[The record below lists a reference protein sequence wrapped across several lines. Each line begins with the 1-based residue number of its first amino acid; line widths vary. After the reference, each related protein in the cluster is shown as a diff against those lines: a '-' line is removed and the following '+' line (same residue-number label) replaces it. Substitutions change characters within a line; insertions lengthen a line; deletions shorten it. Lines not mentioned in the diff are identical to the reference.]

1 MPAPARGREEQ
12 GGLSREAAL
21 ARLDAVDL
29 PFAQK
34 ARPIA
39 GSMLQFPGVTR
50 AGVSVRAAGPKP
62 GRSDLR
68 LVAAESLRSVE
79 ILSSWLPW
87 WHALLLP
94 QQCAINW
101 FPTVPGETAQSHVEW
116 STAVARRRELAD
128 HAAGVWIKVSRAEN
142 PNAGIYRTSL
152 APLASAYVDDRRAV
166 ASAIARGFRGGFLC
180 ENDSGEGLV
189 APAENRPYRISRLKR
204 IGRVASKTR
213 E

>member
-39 GSMLQFPGVTR
+39 GAMLQFRGVTR
-50 AGVSVRAAGPKP
+50 AGVSVRAAGPNP
-62 GRSDLR
+62 RRSDLK

-87 WHALLLP
+87 WRAPLLP
-94 QQCAINW
+94 QHCAINS

-128 HAAGVWIKVSRAEN
+128 HAAGVWVKVSRAEN
-142 PNAGIYRTSL
+142 PNAGIYLTSP
-152 APLASAYVDDRRAV
+152 AALASSYEDERRAV
-166 ASAIARGFRGGFLC
+166 AFATARGFRGAFLC
-180 ENDSGEGLV
+180 ENYGGERLA
-189 APAENRPYRISRLKR
+189 APAENPPYRISRLKR

>member
-34 ARPIA
+34 ARSIA
-39 GSMLQFPGVTR
+39 GAMLQFPGVTR
-50 AGVSVRAAGPKP
+50 VGVSVRAAGPEP
-62 GRSDLR
+62 GRSDLK

-79 ILSSWLPW
+79 VLSSRLPW
-87 WHALLLP
+87 WHAPLLP
-94 QQCAINW
+94 QHCAINRFW
-101 FPTVPGETAQSHVEW
+101 TVPGETAQSHVEW

-128 HAAGVWIKVSRAEN
+128 HAAGVWVRVSLAEN
-142 PNAGIYRTSL
+142 PNVGSYLTS
-152 APLASAYVDDRRAV
+152 AALASAYVDDRRAV
-166 ASAIARGFRGGFLC
+166 AFAIARGFRGGFLC
-180 ENDSGEGLV
+180 EDYGGEGLA
-189 APAENRPYRISRLKR
+189 APTENRPDRFSQLRR